1 MSASPSPAPLT
12 YSDEFISGILQRTKS
27 VAVIGASNDPV
38 KASYFVAKYLSENGY
53 RVYPI
58 NPKLAGQ
65 TLLGQTVYAKL
76 ADLPE
81 TVDLVDVFRNAAA
94 VGAMTDEIIAHGAK
108 VLWMQLTVRND
119 DAAARA
125 EAAGLTV
132 VMDRCP
138 KIEYQRLIGEIG
150 RIGINS
156 NVMTSKRRPLAKQT
170 KKLM

>member
-1 MSASPSPAPLT
+1 MSSPSPAPLV
-12 YSDEFISGILQRTKS
+12 YSDEFISGILQRSKT
-27 VAVIGASNDPV
+27 VAIVGVSNDPV
-38 KASYFVAKYLSENGY
+38 KASYFVAKYLLENGY
-53 RVYPI
+53 RVYPV

-119 DAAARA
+119 EAAARA

-156 NVMTSKRRPLAKQT
+156 NVMTSKRRPLTKQT